1 MRNISARSEEITES
15 YKMPKSIP
23 GPRGNWLFGNLAE
36 FRAGMLPFLER
47 CRYEYGKVVAF
58 RLGPKR
64 LILVSDPSLI
74 EQVLV
79 TQNKSF
85 KKHFATRLLKPV
97 LGEGLLL
104 SEGSQ
109 WLRQRRLVQPSFSR
123 RFTDEFVEIVKL
135 HTSRLAEEWE
145 RNARRELYRDMTQL
159 TVQIA
164 AHAFLGISDADDTE
178 EIGDCLEV
186 IHADFE
192 HRFQQSWNLPTW
204 IPTARNRQ
212 LSKAVR
218 ALTAI
223 IDRMIDER
231 RQKVDGQHDALS
243 LLLRAEDEDGQ
254 RMPLQLLRDEVMT
267 LLLAGHDT
275 TANGLTWTWSLLAQ
289 HPGVVNQLR
298 AEDYKPVSACPHPD
312 AASFAQKVIKESMRL
327 FPPVYLFGREAMNS
341 VQLGDFSIRKGDSVV
356 MSQWIVHRDESYF
369 PDPLVFEPDRWSV
382 ELERSLPKY
391 AYFPFG
397 GGPRVCIGREVAM
410 LEAEQII
417 STLARRFTVN
427 LESPEDVEPW
437 PTVTLRPKN
446 AVWATV
452 TDREATSHS
461 DRRPAKPLDS
471 NANSAESLEVD
482 GQRVLRPNLTK
493 KDC

>member
-1 MRNISARSEEITES
+1 MQ
-15 YKMPKSIP
+15 KSIP
-23 GPRGNWLFGNLAE
+23 GPHSSWLFGNLAE

-97 LGEGLLL
+97 LGKGLLL

-109 WLRQRRLVQPSFSR
+109 WLRQRRLVQPAFSR

-135 HTSRLAEEWE
+135 HTSRIADAWE
-145 RNARRELYRDMTQL
+145 QNARRELYRDMTQL

-164 AHAFLGISDADDTE
+164 AHAFLGISDADDIE

-186 IHADFE
+186 IHEDFE
-192 HRFQQSWNLPTW
+192 HRFQQSWNVPTW
-204 IPTARNRQ
+204 IPTARNQR
-212 LSKAVR
+212 LSQAVR

-231 RQKVDGQHDALS
+231 RHNVDGRHDALS

-254 RMPLQLLRDEVMT
+254 CMPLQLLRDEVMT

-289 HPGVVNQLR
+289 HPGVVSQLR
-298 AEDYKPVSACPHPD
+298 AEDNKQISSCPHSD
-312 AASFAQKVIKESMRL
+312 AAPYAQKIIKESMRL

-369 PDPLVFEPDRWSV
+369 PDPLVFDPDRWSA
-382 ELERSLPKY
+382 EPERTLPKY

-397 GGPRVCIGREVAM
+397 GGPRVCIGKEVAM
-410 LEAEQII
+410 LEASAVLGI
-417 STLARRFTVN
+417 LASRFN
-427 LESPEDVEPW
+427 LSLEHPDRLIPW
-437 PTVTLRPKN
+437 PTVTLRPRDS
-446 AVWATV
+446 VWAKVRKVPQGPFVACKSQT
-452 TDREATSHS
+452 TREGH
-461 DRRPAKPLDS
+461 
-471 NANSAESLEVD
+471 
-482 GQRVLRPNLTK
+482 Q
-493 KDC
+493 